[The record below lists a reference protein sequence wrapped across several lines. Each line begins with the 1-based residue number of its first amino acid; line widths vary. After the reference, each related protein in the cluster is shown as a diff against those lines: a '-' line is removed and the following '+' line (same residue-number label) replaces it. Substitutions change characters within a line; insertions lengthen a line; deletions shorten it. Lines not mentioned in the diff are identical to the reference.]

1 MSQLWVFGDSF
12 TAGNGCLLNE
22 DYTRYKISNED
33 LVWPEIVASKLNF
46 KLINLG
52 MGAYSNDKII
62 DSIIENYNLINNND
76 LVIVGSTF
84 YNRFDVPNN
93 DSLLTISPTNL
104 PTNQELLLHFVSI
117 MDSDLLKERHKLRID
132 FLRQQIIEKGSRCL
146 VWEVETEWI
155 KYENI
160 KSATE
165 DEIKDFHWSYKGHKD
180 FANYILN
187 IINNG

>member
-62 DSIIENYNLINNND
+62 DSIIENYN
-76 LVIVGSTF
+76 
-84 YNRFDVPNN
+84 
-93 DSLLTISPTNL
+93 
-104 PTNQELLLHFVSI
+104 
-117 MDSDLLKERHKLRID
+117 
-132 FLRQQIIEKGSRCL
+132 
-146 VWEVETEWI
+146 
-155 KYENI
+155 
-160 KSATE
+160 
-165 DEIKDFHWSYKGHKD
+165 
-180 FANYILN
+180 
-187 IINNG
+187 